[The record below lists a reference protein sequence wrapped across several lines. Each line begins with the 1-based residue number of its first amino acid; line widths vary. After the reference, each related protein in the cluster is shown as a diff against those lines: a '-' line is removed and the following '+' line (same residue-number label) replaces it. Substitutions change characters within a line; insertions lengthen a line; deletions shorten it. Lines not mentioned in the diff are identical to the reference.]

1 MQENVSDS
9 FVGSLVDNRYQVI
22 SRLASGGMSTVY
34 LATDQRLD
42 RDVAL
47 KVLHP
52 HLVNDGSFL
61 DRLSR
66 EARSAAKL
74 SHPHVVG
81 VLDQGHDGRT
91 AYLVME
97 YIKGHTLR
105 DVIREKGALSPR
117 LALALID
124 PVVEG
129 LGSAHAAG
137 LIHRDVKPENVLIAD
152 DGRIKIGDFGLARA
166 VTTTTSTG
174 TLIGTV
180 AYLSPELVLGQPADA
195 RSDIYS
201 TGIMLFEMLTGK
213 QPYDGDVPIQVAY
226 QHANSTVAPPSSL
239 VPGLATEV
247 DELVQW
253 CTAKDP
259 EKRPVDG
266 NALLSELRHIRT
278 NLSDAELDLHPPA
291 ARWEGSPGAAAGLRT
306 PGQAGGGFPVP
317 PAPQRPPSRPGPP
330 AGHTEVLSHL
340 QDQAVQGQAVQG
352 QAHGGHRP
360 TEVISHRNN
369 PTTVFPA
376 RRLPPGYGLDP
387 DNDFDAGADI
397 EGADFGGADADVDR
411 PHNGQ
416 RGADARSGAGL
427 ARGRTAP
434 GQGVLS
440 KREQRKQDR
449 VDERARA
456 RAAATPLRTLREG
469 NARRRGVLWIVI
481 LVIAALLATGAGWF
495 FGMGPGSPGTVPSV
509 ANRTVAEAQQLL
521 RAAGFQ
527 SSTQDVFDDD
537 VRAGLVVGSEPEAG
551 TEIRKYQQVSL
562 FVSKG
567 PQLFPLP
574 QLTGKSLDAAKEALS
589 RAEMALGKITEKF
602 DEEAPAG
609 TVLAQAPAA
618 AAQVKH
624 GTPVSLTVSKGPQ
637 PIPVPDVRGA
647 EQAAAFRAIEAAGL
661 VAVVADKTVNDRNI
675 PEGAVIRQEPASGT
689 LTRGSTVTLT
699 ISAGPKLVKV
709 PNYIGEQVSDAR
721 EALEKRGFEVR
732 VNNILGGF
740 FGTVRDQ
747 DPVDTEVPEGSVV
760 TLTVV

>member
-1 MQENVSDS
+1 MQENVSDRL
-9 FVGSLVDNRYQVI
+9 VGSLVDNRYQVN
-22 SRLASGGMSTVY
+22 SRLAGGGMSTVY

-52 HLVNDGSFL
+52 HLANDHSFL

-81 VLDQGHDGRT
+81 VLDQGHDGQT

-117 LALALID
+117 LAFALID

-129 LGSAHAAG
+129 LGSAHDAG

-180 AYLSPELVLGQPADA
+180 AYLSPELVLGRPADA

-213 QPYDGDVPIQVAY
+213 QPFDGDVPIQVAY
-226 QHANSTVAPPSSL
+226 QHVNSTVAPPSSL
-239 VPGLATEV
+239 VPGLAAEV

-278 NLSDAELDLHPPA
+278 NLSDAELDLQPPA
-291 ARWEGSPGAAAGLRT
+291 ARGERRPAAAAGIRASG
-306 PGQAGGGFPVP
+306 PAGSGIPVP
-317 PAPQRPPSRPGPP
+317 PVPQRLPSRPGS
-330 AGHTEVLSHL
+330 AGGHTEVLSEMRDKVPLDQTL
-340 QDQAVQGQAVQG
+340 QWRGGQ
-352 QAHGGHRP
+352 RP
-360 TEVISHRNN
+360 TEVIAQTSN
-369 PTTVFPA
+369 PTTIFPA
-376 RRLPPGYGLDP
+376 RRLPPGYGRDT
-387 DNDFDAGADI
+387 DSDFDSRPALDGVQV
-397 EGADFGGADADVDR
+397 DADRPRNNQRSTLDR
-411 PHNGQ
+411 YGPGPSALGH
-416 RGADARSGAGL
+416 GA
-427 ARGRTAP
+427 
-434 GQGVLS
+434 LS

-449 VDERARA
+449 VDERART
-456 RAAATPLRTLREG
+456 RAAATPLRSLREG
-469 NARRRGVLWIVI
+469 NARRRGILWIVI

-521 RAAGFQ
+521 LAAGFQ

-537 VRAGLVVGSEPEAG
+537 VRAGLVVGSQPKAG

-574 QLTGKSLDAAKEALS
+574 QLAGKSLDAAKETLN

-647 EQAAAFRAIEAAGL
+647 EQSAAFRTIEAAGL
-661 VAVVADKTVNDRNI
+661 VAVVADMTVNDRNI
-675 PEGAVIRQEPASGT
+675 PEGAVVRQEPASGT

-721 EALEKRGFEVR
+721 EALEKRGFEVQ

>member
-1 MQENVSDS
+1 VQENVSDRL
-9 FVGSLVDNRYQVI
+9 VGSLVDKRYQVN
-22 SRLASGGMSTVY
+22 SRLAGGGMSTVY

-52 HLVNDGSFL
+52 HLANDDSFL

-117 LALALID
+117 LAFALID

-129 LGSAHAAG
+129 LGSAHDAG

-180 AYLSPELVLGQPADA
+180 AYLSPELVLGRPADA

-213 QPYDGDVPIQVAY
+213 QPFGGDVPIQVAY
-226 QHANSTVAPPSSL
+226 QHVNSAVAPPSSL
-239 VPGLATEV
+239 VPGLAAEV

-278 NLSDAELDLHPPA
+278 NLSDAELDLQPPA
-291 ARWEGSPGAAAGLRT
+291 ARGERDPAS
-306 PGQAGGGFPVP
+306 AGGIGGPGPAGSGIPVP
-317 PAPQRPPSRPGPP
+317 PVPQRLPSRPGS
-330 AGHTEVLSHL
+330 AGNHTEVLSHIRDKT
-340 QDQAVQGQAVQG
+340 QPDQTIQG
-352 QAHGGHRP
+352 HGGQRP
-360 TEVISHRNN
+360 TEVIAHTSN
-369 PTTVFPA
+369 PTTIFPA
-376 RRLPPGYGLDP
+376 RRLPPGYGRDI
-387 DNDFDAGADI
+387 DSDFDAHPDV
-397 EGADFGGADADVDR
+397 EGAQLDDHR
-411 PHNGQ
+411 PRNNQ
-416 RGADARSGAGL
+416 RGTLDRSGPGT
-427 ARGRTAP
+427 TAP
-434 GQGVLS
+434 ERGALS

-449 VDERARA
+449 VDERART
-456 RAAATPLRTLREG
+456 RAAATPLRSLHEG
-469 NARRRGVLWIVI
+469 NARRRGILWIVI

-521 RAAGFQ
+521 LAAGFQ
-527 SSTQDVFDDD
+527 SSMQDVFDDD
-537 VRAGLVVGSEPEAG
+537 VRAGLVVGSEPKAG

-574 QLTGKSLDAAKEALS
+574 QLAGKSLDAAKEALNQ
-589 RAEMALGKITEKF
+589 AEMALGKITGKF

-618 AAQVKH
+618 AVQVKH

-647 EQAAAFRAIEAAGL
+647 EQSAALRAIEAAGL
-661 VAVVADKTVNDRNI
+661 VAVVADKTVNDRKI
-675 PEGAVIRQEPASGT
+675 PEGAVVRQEPASGT